1 MHGTFQGPGC
11 SYVLDGTGAG
21 MDNHITTISGT
32 GTVTPSQTI
41 TSP

>member
-1 MHGTFQGPGC
+1 MKGDPLTHNNDRLTL
-11 SYVLDGTGAG
+11 SA
-21 MDNHITTISGT
+21 T